1 MKEHSDVLAGGK
13 RHILVADDEFIN
25 RELLENILSD
35 EYDVLKAEDGEMAYE
50 MIRQNRNTLSLILL
64 DLIMPKMTGLELLA
78 RISNEPDLKGIPVIV
93 LTSDHDSEVESLR
106 NGAYDFIPKPYP
118 QPDVIKARVS
128 RSIELAEN
136 RQIISATE
144 RDELTG
150 LYTIEYFYRYGSQF
164 DKYYPNAEMDALCF
178 DVNHFHVLNERFGME
193 KGDEILK
200 HIAER
205 LETVFADKAS
215 FVCRKTADTF
225 LVYCSHRDHDEYAK
239 IVDQIAEIGED
250 LHTSLK
256 MRVGVYSCCDKKLDI
271 HLRFGRAKIA
281 SDKIRNNYT
290 VSVSD
295 FDEALVDAE
304 LFAEQLVEEFP
315 KALEEKQF
323 LVYFQPKFD
332 IRGDKP
338 VLSSA
343 EALVRWIHPSLGMI
357 SPGAFIPLFEGD
369 GLIAKLDEYVWRRTA
384 EKIADWKAR
393 LGISVPV
400 SVNLSR
406 ADLYDP
412 ELVNTMEK
420 IIRESGISKDDLYL
434 EITESAYVSDSSQ
447 MVDRV
452 KALREHGFFIE
463 MDDFGSG
470 YSSLNMISE
479 LPIDALKLD
488 MKFIR
493 TAFEKKNDTRMISI
507 VIDIADYLKVPVI
520 AEGVETEEQYLE
532 LKRLG
537 CAIIQGYYFSKP
549 VPADEF
555 ERFLNDKK
563 SSEV

>member
-64 DLIMPKMTGLELLA
+64 DLIMPKMTGLELLS
-78 RISNEPDLKGIPVIV
+78 RISEEPDLKGIPVIV

-178 DVNHFHVLNERFGME
+178 DVNHFHVLNERFGTE

-412 ELVNTMEK
+412 ELVDTMEK
-420 IIRESGISKDDLYL
+420 IIRESGISRDDLYL

>member
-64 DLIMPKMTGLELLA
+64 DLIMPKMTGLELLS
-78 RISNEPDLKGIPVIV
+78 RISDEPDLKGIPVIV

-178 DVNHFHVLNERFGME
+178 DVNHFHVLNERFGTE

-295 FDEALVDAE
+295 FDEALIDAE

-393 LGISVPV
+393 LGISVPI

-412 ELVNTMEK
+412 ELVDTMEK
-420 IIRESGISKDDLYL
+420 ITRESGISRDDLYL
-434 EITESAYVSDSSQ
+434 EVTESAYVSDSSQ

-563 SSEV
+563 EGKG

>member
-64 DLIMPKMTGLELLA
+64 DLIMPKMTGLELLS
-78 RISNEPDLKGIPVIV
+78 RISDEPDLKGIPVIV

-295 FDEALVDAE
+295 FDEALIDAE

-412 ELVNTMEK
+412 ELVDTMEK
-420 IIRESGISKDDLYL
+420 ITRESGISRDDLYL
-434 EITESAYVSDSSQ
+434 EVTESAYVSDSSQ

-563 SSEV
+563 EGKG